1 MVQMDSVLAVALAG
15 SCSLYSTP
23 SLGTSICYQ
32 CDPKEQNEKLKKK
45 KPKQFSVCLKGFSGE
60 MLHLKLFCS
69 VL

>member
-45 KPKQFSVCLKGFSGE
+45 KPKQF
-60 MLHLKLFCS
+60 
-69 VL
+69 